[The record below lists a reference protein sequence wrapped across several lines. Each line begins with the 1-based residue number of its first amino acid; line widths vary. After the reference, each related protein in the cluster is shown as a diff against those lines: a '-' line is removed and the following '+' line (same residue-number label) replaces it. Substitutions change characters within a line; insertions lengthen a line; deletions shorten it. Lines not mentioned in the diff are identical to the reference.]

1 MKHETRWLRL
11 AGVVLV
17 DSGALDSVVGLF
29 VLGVVVNGKAL
40 DLVVGFASGALDFS
54 VEARRDGDSVVGLAG
69 VVVVGFFVDFSVEAR
84 RGGDSVVG
92 LAGVVVVGFSIDFR
106 LGLGFCR
113 LVLWVL
119 PLGFRCTAWW
129 WLTAWAWAWVHGVM
143 VGNGFGFLVVKS
155 WVSAWRW
162 WSRAESVFFFFFL
175 IL

>member
-1 MKHETRWLRL
+1 MGFLLKHETRWLGL
-11 AGVVLV
+11 ADVVLV
-17 DSGALDSVVGLF
+17 DSEALDSVVGLF

-40 DLVVGFASGALDFS
+40 DSVVGLAGGALDFS
-54 VEARRDGDSVVGLAG
+54 IEARRDGDSMVGLAG
-69 VVVVGFFVDFSVEAR
+69 VVVVGFSIDFSVEAR

-129 WLTAWAWAWVHGVM
+129 WLTAWAWAWVHGVV
-143 VGNGFGFLVVKS
+143 VGNGFGFLVVEL
-155 WVSAWRW
+155 WVSAWR
-162 WSRAESVFFFFFL
+162 
-175 IL
+175 